1 MNNADM
7 QTPPLKDSEDRKPRG
22 DSGSAVDVVTI
33 ATGPDEEVSLYD
45 LWRFFEEGRRWI
57 FGMPLAGMCVAGL
70 VAFVQ
75 VELYKG
81 EVVIVSVAKSSATS
95 GLLQRQLEQF
105 LPISQLA
112 SSFSAGNDEN
122 VTLAI
127 LQSRPFLE
135 KFIEEHATRR
145 ALFPDRWDRER
156 GKWKKAN
163 ASPLDHVRDAIDAVK
178 NLFGSSDESRKTGDL
193 GPTMTK
199 SINYF
204 RKEILNVDQDKNTSL
219 VTVSLQRPDPEEA
232 AKWANLLVDEL
243 NSYIRNQSI
252 EGSKANIDFLEKRLL
267 QTNIAQDRSMLLT
280 LLQQEIQ
287 TLMMS
292 QSPQPFVFKVIEPA
306 VPGEEKSWPPRLL
319 FVAAGLMVGLV
330 LGVLFALGSKFHLF
344 LKQQKTA

>member
-1 MNNADM
+1 
-7 QTPPLKDSEDRKPRG
+7 
-22 DSGSAVDVVTI
+22 
-33 ATGPDEEVSLYD
+33 
-45 LWRFFEEGRRWI
+45 
-57 FGMPLAGMCVAGL
+57 
-70 VAFVQ
+70 
-75 VELYKG
+75 
-81 EVVIVSVAKSSATS
+81 
-95 GLLQRQLEQF
+95 
-105 LPISQLA
+105 
-112 SSFSAGNDEN
+112 
-122 VTLAI
+122 
-127 LQSRPFLE
+127 
-135 KFIEEHATRR
+135 
-145 ALFPDRWDRER
+145 
-156 GKWKKAN
+156 
-163 ASPLDHVRDAIDAVK
+163 
-178 NLFGSSDESRKTGDL
+178 
-193 GPTMTK
+193 MTK

-306 VPGEEKSWPPRLL
+306 VPAEEKSWPPRLL